1 MSYSDGAW
9 AWPWWAVMVSIGII
23 NLVVCGIIFKLS
35 LRPKNGED
43 TKYRKWMRIMGVI
56 FTVVSAYR
64 AVFVSIYYPQ
74 LAWFDTVANSSL
86 LIRLF
91 AVVAEMSF
99 SGLIA
104 YSMLQFNTYLPA
116 TEDERPNK
124 FKTFITTKSPFI
136 LVICIFL
143 AQFPA
148 TAAVITKLELLGA
161 IEETLWLVGFLS
173 ILPLAII
180 QVRRVFSIKDEET
193 KERFR
198 MLRKSTIIVL
208 AWCVVYCVYG
218 LAFHMYEM
226 WVSVAHQLQTGTPAI
241 ITGWSAIIDAF
252 LNVNVSRLYGDWGW
266 GFLLW
271 HSAYFSV
278 CVWIS
283 IFLMQAPRPLD
294 TPGKQNK
301 KLTITTITLIALVL
315 IALIV
320 LISIPAF
327 T

>member
-1 MSYSDGAW
+1 MSDTSTYW

-23 NLVVCGIIFKLS
+23 NLVVCGIVFKLS
-35 LRPKNGED
+35 LNPKNEEGH
-43 TKYRKWMRIMGVI
+43 KYRKWMRIMGVI
-56 FTVVSAYR
+56 FTVVGAYR
-64 AVFVSIYYPQ
+64 AAFVSIYYPQ
-74 LAWFDTVANSSL
+74 RAWFDTVANSSL

-91 AVVAEMSF
+91 AVIAEMSF

-104 YSMLQFNTYLPA
+104 FSMLQFNTYLPA
-116 TEDERPNK
+116 PEDARPNK
-124 FKTFITTKSPFI
+124 FKNFITTKSPFI

-148 TAAVITKLELLGA
+148 TAAVITKMELLGA
-161 IEETLWLVGFLS
+161 IEETLWLIGFLS
-173 ILPLAII
+173 IIPLAII

-193 KERFR
+193 KERLR
-198 MLRKSTIIVL
+198 MLRRSTIIVL

-226 WVSVAHQLQTGTPAI
+226 WASVAHQLTTGTPEI
-241 ITGWSAIIDAF
+241 LTGWSAIIDAF
-252 LNVNVSRLYGDWGW
+252 LNVNVSRAYGDWGW
-266 GFLLW
+266 GFLFW

-294 TPGKQNK
+294 VPGKQNK
-301 KLTITTITLIALVL
+301 KLTIITITLIALAL

-320 LISIPAF
+320 LFSIPAF